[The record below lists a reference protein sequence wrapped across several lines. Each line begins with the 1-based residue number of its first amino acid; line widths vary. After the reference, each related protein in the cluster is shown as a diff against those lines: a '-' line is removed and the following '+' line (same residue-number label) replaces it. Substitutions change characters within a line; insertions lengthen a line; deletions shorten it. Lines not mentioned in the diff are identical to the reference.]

1 MKIKAVALD
10 DEPLALKVIEAYC
23 NRLDYIDLQKV
34 FTKTGDAMEYLENFP
49 VDLIFLDINM
59 PGLNGLEVFS
69 YFKREPYL
77 ANTAVFIVSSE
88 AEREV
93 IETALKLGAR
103 AYLMKPVSL
112 DDLEQALRDAGLY
125 YA

>member
-1 MKIKAVALD
+1 MITALVVDDNRQFADSLCQLLRYLDVKAEAVYGALT
-10 DEPLALKVIEAYC
+10 ALQRVKVMVPSA
-23 NRLDYIDLQKV
+23 V
-34 FTKTGDAMEYLENFP
+34 
-49 VDLIFLDINM
+49 FLDINM

>member
-1 MKIKAVALD
+1 MITALVVDDNRQFADSLCQMLNYLDIKAEAVYGALT
-10 DEPLALKVIEAYC
+10 ALQRVKVMVPSA
-23 NRLDYIDLQKV
+23 V
-34 FTKTGDAMEYLENFP
+34 
-49 VDLIFLDINM
+49 FLDINM

-77 ANTAVFIVSSE
+77 ANTVVFIVSSE
-88 AEREV
+88 SEREV

-103 AYLMKPVSL
+103 AYLMKPVTM
-112 DDLEQALRDAGLY
+112 DDLENALQEAGLY

>member
-1 MKIKAVALD
+1 MITALVVDDNRQFADSLCQLLRYLDVKAEAVYGALT
-10 DEPLALKVIEAYC
+10 ALQRVKVMVPSA
-23 NRLDYIDLQKV
+23 V
-34 FTKTGDAMEYLENFP
+34 
-49 VDLIFLDINM
+49 FLDINM

-88 AEREV
+88 SEREV

>member
-1 MKIKAVALD
+1 MITALVVDDNRQFADSLCQLLKFLDVKAEAVYGALT
-10 DEPLALKVIEAYC
+10 ALQRVKVMVPSA
-23 NRLDYIDLQKV
+23 V
-34 FTKTGDAMEYLENFP
+34 
-49 VDLIFLDINM
+49 FLDINM

-93 IETALKLGAR
+93 IEAALKLGAR
-103 AYLMKPVSL
+103 AYLMKPVSI